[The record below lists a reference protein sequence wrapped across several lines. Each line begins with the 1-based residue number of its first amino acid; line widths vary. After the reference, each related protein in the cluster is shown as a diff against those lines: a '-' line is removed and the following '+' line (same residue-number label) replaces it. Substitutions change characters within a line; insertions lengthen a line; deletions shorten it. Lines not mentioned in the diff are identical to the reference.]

1 MPDLRHIA
9 CCPRCRSPL
18 DFDARPV
25 RCANPACEFARSGF
39 PSDCDQPV
47 LIDFQESVFT
57 RAAFEDRSGSV
68 IADRDD
74 SGRSWRTRLWA
85 LLTGENRVAPA
96 KCREMLQIVK
106 THAPWVAILVI
117 GGGAIGAGAE
127 ALYLDSAVQII
138 GTDVYASRNTN
149 LVVDRRGMVVGSAS
163 AWVPT
168 LEHVNMHL
176 APARRVWSRY
186 VNPAFPLPEDPRER
200 ERARQVSEVL
210 VFDYLAA
217 NYDRW
222 NCCNIAADENGD
234 LVFRDN
240 DAGWVP
246 NVINNLG
253 SPGVVRR
260 LPRSLYEAIQ
270 RATPEALRAS
280 IAQDPEGARGH
291 LIPDQSYTGY
301 EMRRQAML
309 NAIRRAIARYGEAAV
324 LPWP

>member
-149 LVVDRRGMVVGSAS
+149 LVADAHRLPFRDAIFDGVWIQAV
-163 AWVPT
+163 
-168 LEHVNMHL
+168 LEHVL
-176 APARRVWSRY
+176 EPAQVASEIYRVLK
-186 VNPAFPLPEDPRER
+186 PDG
-200 ERARQVSEVL
+200 L
-210 VFDYLAA
+210 VYADTPFLQAVHEGA
-217 NYDRW
+217 YDFTRFTQSGHRW
-222 NCCNIAADENGD
+222 
-234 LVFRDN
+234 LFRHFEQI
-240 DAGWVP
+240 DAGV
-246 NVINNLG
+246 VLG
-253 SPGVVRR
+253 AGS
-260 LPRSLYEAIQ
+260 SLIW
-270 RATPEALRAS
+270 ALRYFFRALGMPGRIATLLALPFFWLRYLDYFARGRPNADAAS
-280 IAQDPEGARGH
+280 GLFFFGRKTEGCLTPHDIVAYYQAQDSRAAGG
-291 LIPDQSYTGY
+291 
-301 EMRRQAML
+301 RR
-309 NAIRRAIARYGEAAV
+309 RRPI
-324 LPWP
+324 